1 MEPKLVKGQLG
12 WAAIGDGFMVYAKT
26 RKEALRRY
34 EAAVESS
41 KQPASTEDVHMDDVS
56 EGVRLPSDNTCS

>member
-1 MEPKLVKGQLG
+1 MEPKLIKGLLG

-34 EAAVESS
+34 EAAVASS
-41 KQPASTEDVHMDDVS
+41 DQPASTEDVHVDDVS
-56 EGVRLPSDNTCS
+56 EGVRLPSDNTAS

>member
-34 EAAVESS
+34 EAAVGSS
-41 KQPASTEDVHMDDVS
+41 EQPASTEDAHVGDVS
-56 EGVRLPSDNTCS
+56 ENVRLPSEKTSS